1 MNPTT
6 NTEAGAVADVAAW
19 RTIDSAPRD
28 GTLLDVLFDPATAEI
43 DRSGRRPL
51 SMAEFYVPGS
61 TARRNPVEPLIE
73 NVEFS
78 NRHFRPVT
86 EDGTR
91 LYAILSVT
99 LTHWRPARSHLTS
112 QGATAS

>member
-1 MNPTT
+1 MIPESTKSD
-6 NTEAGAVADVAAW
+6 AVADVAAW
-19 RTIDSAPRD
+19 SAIDSAPRD
-28 GTLLDVLFDPATAEI
+28 GTLLDVLFDPASAQI

-51 SMAEFYVPGS
+51 SMAEFYVPDS

-99 LTHWRPARSHLTS
+99 LTHWRPARSRLTS